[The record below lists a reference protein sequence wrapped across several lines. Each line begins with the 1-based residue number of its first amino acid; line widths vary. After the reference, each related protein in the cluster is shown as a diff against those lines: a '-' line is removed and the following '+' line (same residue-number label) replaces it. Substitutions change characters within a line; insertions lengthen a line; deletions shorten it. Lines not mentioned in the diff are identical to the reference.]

1 MLDHNMRQCA
11 FFATEKPVE
20 ELYDVLKDPNCMHNL
35 ADEPE
40 CQARLYE
47 MRQQFKT
54 WMIENGDLGLMSQYE
69 LYSRSK
75 ASWHALSLI

>member
-20 ELYDVLKDPNCMHNL
+20 ELYDVLKDPDCMHNL

-40 CQARLYE
+40 Y
-47 MRQQFKT
+47 
-54 WMIENGDLGLMSQYE
+54 
-69 LYSRSK
+69 
-75 ASWHALSLI
+75 